1 MAEVSQFPSN
11 SHKDKEAA
19 EEREKKREVKQ
30 IVKAKRK
37 KASLGQKLQRAFIG
51 DESDADGVV
60 DYILCDILIPAAK
73 NMLFDAV
80 QGGVS
85 MMLFGEDN
93 GRRRTQSRN
102 NPTYTNYSS
111 YSSSNTRD
119 SRYKSSI
126 TIDVSS
132 RRRSPR
138 EKIYN
143 DDLIF
148 DTRTDAYEVLDSL
161 NDALDDYNEVSLAEL
176 YALVG
181 IDSDPTDST
190 YGWKRYPDNTTD
202 LDGAAVKPCR
212 DGFRLILP
220 PASSLDERPRRRG

>member
-11 SHKDKEAA
+11 AHKDKEAA
-19 EEREKKREVKQ
+19 EDREKKREVKQ

-37 KASLGQKLQRAFIG
+37 KASLGQKLQWAFIG

-93 GRRRTQSRN
+93 GRRRTQGRN
-102 NPTYTNYSS
+102 NQTYTNYSS
-111 YSSSNTRD
+111 YSSNTRD
-119 SRYKSSI
+119 SRHRSSI
-126 TIDVSS
+126 AVEVSA

-148 DTRTDAYEVLDSL
+148 ETRTDAYEVLDSL
-161 NDALDDYNEVSLAEL
+161 QDALDDYNEVSLAEL
-176 YALVG
+176 YVLVG
-181 IDSDPTDST
+181 IDSDPTDSS
-190 YGWKRYPDNTTD
+190 YGWKRYPDNTSD
-202 LDGAAVKPCR
+202 LDRATVKPCR
-212 DGFRLILP
+212 DGFKLILP
-220 PASSLDERPRRRG
+220 PASSLDERPRRR